1 MSKERSIRGFNFPCD
16 FFGREEFLDLYLDF
30 PRTTEWFLRL
40 VVIAR
45 EAINGGRIEV
55 GGKPV
60 KRDKMR
66 HHLPDLDPAWL
77 DLAVNSGLL
86 EEREDAYFIPNSHEW
101 FYDGR
106 KETDKPTDISDFP
119 EWGKFLERWY
129 KDFGQNHVSSSQ
141 LHPLVTHCG
150 MKFLDRI
157 TGDSERAK
165 SVGKILCTTAGRSIN
180 GYTVSVIRTPGRSN
194 EYTVA
199 PTELVKLVGV
209 GLVGHHTIPYQ
220 PTPTTLHP
228 TPNHEQYMN
237 KTVHTTPS
245 TLHSTPL
252 HSFGNGGGV
261 GATGGGE
268 GHEKSPFSPSE
279 DQTTNRKQTKSKQPD
294 YEARKKHAYDL
305 LYDRA
310 DLSHRDE
317 ASLYSFLEQDINA
330 EPAHAD
336 LAWRLAKKNLQM
348 WCIPDSGVSFKHA
361 RHFLDHVEAEYERL
375 TQ

>member
-1 MSKERSIRGFNFPCD
+1 MIKDRAIRGFTFPSD
-16 FFGREEFLDLYLDF
+16 FFGRVGFIELSEDF
-30 PRTTEWFLRL
+30 PRTCEWFLRL

-55 GGKPV
+55 GGKPIP
-60 KRDKMR
+60 RDKMR
-66 HHLPDLDPAWL
+66 HYLPELAPTWI
-77 DLAVNSGLL
+77 DLAVESGLL
-86 EEREDAYFIPNSHEW
+86 ELREDAYFIPNSTEW
-101 FYDGR
+101 FYDGK
-106 KETDKPTDISDFP
+106 KEADKPTDISDFP

-129 KDFGQNHVSSSQ
+129 KDFGQNVVGASQ
-141 LHPLVTHCG
+141 LHPLVTFCG
-150 MKFLDRI
+150 MRFLDRMAN
-157 TGDSERAK
+157 DSDRAK
-165 SVGKILCTTAGRSIN
+165 SVGKILSSTAGRSIN
-180 GYTVSVIRTPGRSN
+180 GYTVSVIRAPGRVN
-194 EYTVA
+194 EYSVA
-199 PTELVKLVGV
+199 PSNIVSGV
-209 GLVGHHTIPYQ
+209 GYCLDGSHDIPYHSI
-220 PTPTTLHP
+220 PTQIHD
-228 TPNHEQYMN
+228 HN
-237 KTVHTTPS
+237 KDMTVHTTPY
-245 TLHSTPL
+245 PL
-252 HSFGNGGGV
+252 HSINPNSTL
-261 GATGGGE
+261 GAKGRTGGE
-268 GHEKSPFSPSE
+268 HEKSSFSPSE
-279 DQTTNRKQTKSKQPD
+279 DQTTTNRQPSAKQTKSKAPD